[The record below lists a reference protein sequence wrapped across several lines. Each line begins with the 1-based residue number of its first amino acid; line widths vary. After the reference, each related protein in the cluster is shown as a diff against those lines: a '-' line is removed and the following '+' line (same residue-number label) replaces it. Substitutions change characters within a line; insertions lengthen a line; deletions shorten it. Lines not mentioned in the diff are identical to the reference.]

1 MGLCSAGHYCPVSSM
16 SMTEE
21 LCPMGYY
28 CPQGTEYPERCPNGT
43 FSNDTGLRE
52 ESQCLPC
59 LQGMYCDGF
68 ALLEPTADC
77 IAGTGKAVA
86 SFYFNYKSHYR
97 YKATRYSF
105 FKFFYVPRLYTPS
118 CFHHQQS

>member
-1 MGLCSAGHYCPVSSM
+1 
-16 SMTEE
+16 
-21 LCPMGYY
+21 MGYY

-77 IAGTGKAVA
+77 IAGTEKAVA
-86 SFYFNYKSHYR
+86 SFYFNFKSHYR
-97 YKATRYSF
+97 YKATGYIF
-105 FKFFYVPRLYTPS
+105 FFSLIMSQDCTPQATS
-118 CFHHQQS
+118 HHQQS